1 MKTSFLEF
9 FFVKLHAWKL
19 IKQGLQHRNSF
30 FTEHLRWLAASE
42 KFYKD
47 SVDISYENAS
57 CRTLEASLWKQ
68 VIDFLTTIAF
78 CFVKYVFQIDGN
90 TLT

>member
-9 FFVKLHAWKL
+9 FFVKLHAW
-19 IKQGLQHRNSF
+19 N
-30 FTEHLRWLAASE
+30 LRWLAASE

-90 TLT
+90 TLN